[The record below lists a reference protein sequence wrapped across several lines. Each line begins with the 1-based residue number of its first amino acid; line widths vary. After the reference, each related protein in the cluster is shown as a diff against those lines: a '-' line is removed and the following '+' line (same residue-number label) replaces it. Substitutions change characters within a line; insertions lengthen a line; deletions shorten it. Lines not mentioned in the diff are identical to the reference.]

1 VFEFVIGG
9 SMTPQIALMLA
20 IVVIAVCFF
29 WWERVSADVTA
40 LGVLMT
46 LVFTGLLPVDKAF
59 DGFSSDAVIMIL
71 GLLIL
76 TASLQRT
83 GVVDMVG
90 RAVLSR
96 TKPTPIRLL
105 LTIMIVSAFLS
116 SFISNTA
123 ATVFFLPIVF
133 GIAKNTGVSA
143 SKLLLPL
150 AFSSILASSVTLVS
164 TSTNMI
170 VSTMLTDH
178 NMAPMGMFEPTPVGL
193 AIVLV
198 GLIYLYFAR
207 RWIPDHSGEE
217 DLTEQFGVRP
227 YLSEVIIMNDSSLVG
242 KTLDEARFGEGH
254 GLKVLSV
261 ERDKKKLTPHHN
273 QQLQESDVLLVEG
286 SQEDIVKIKDTAG
299 LEIKADVSFSDR
311 DLTEDEVGLAEAI
324 ILPGSPLIGVTL
336 DKSRF
341 RQRYD
346 LQVLGLNHRGVN
358 IVRKISQEP
367 LYLGDVLLLQG
378 RKDAIAQLH
387 DDDTLHLLG
396 SIEPME
402 KARVKRLLAPLSIA
416 IFVSVLVLTAFQ
428 VMTLPI
434 AAMLGALL
442 VFVTG
447 CITPEEAYQKVEWRV
462 IILIGSMLGMGL
474 AMQDSG
480 AAEYLAGLIVSV
492 GGNVSPV
499 WMLTG
504 FFVLTV
510 VLTQPMS
517 NQAAAVVVLPVAIAT
532 ALQSG
537 LNPRTFAMMVAIAA
551 STSFL
556 TPLEPACV
564 MVYGPGRYK
573 FAEFFK
579 IGWPLTALIYV
590 VAIILVPMVWPLK

>member
-1 VFEFVIGG
+1 
-9 SMTPQIALMLA
+9 MTSQIALMLA
-20 IVVIAVCFF
+20 IVVIAVCLF

-40 LGVLMT
+40 LGVLLT
-46 LVFTGLLPVDKAF
+46 LVLTGLLPVDKAF

-83 GVVDMVG
+83 GVVDIVG

-96 TKPTPIRLL
+96 TKPSPNRLL
-105 LTIMIVSAFLS
+105 LTVMIASTVLS

-123 ATVFFLPIVF
+123 ATAFFLPIVF
-133 GIAKNTGVSA
+133 GIAKNIGISA
-143 SKLLLPL
+143 SRLLLPL

-170 VSTMLTDH
+170 VSGMMIDH
-178 NMAPMGMFEPTPVGL
+178 NMAPMGMFEPTPVGM
-193 AIVLV
+193 AIAVV

-207 RWIPDHSGEE
+207 RWIPDHSGDE

-227 YLSEVIIMNDSSLVG
+227 YLCEVIIPKDSKLVG

-261 ERDKKKLTPHHN
+261 ERDKKWLPPHHN
-273 QQLQESDVLLVEG
+273 QQLQESDILLVEG
-286 SQEDIVKIKDTAG
+286 SQEDIVKVKDTEG
-299 LEIKADVSFSDR
+299 LEIKADVNISDR
-311 DLTEDEVGLAEAI
+311 DLTEGEMGLAEAI
-324 ILPGSPLIGVTL
+324 ILPGSPLLGMTL
-336 DKSRF
+336 EKSRF

-358 IVRKISQEP
+358 VVRRISREP

-378 RKDAIAQLH
+378 RKEAIAQFH
-387 DDDTLHLLG
+387 DDDTLHILG

-402 KARVKRLLAPLSIA
+402 KARSKRAHAPLAIT
-416 IFVSVLVLTAFQ
+416 IFVGVLVLTTFQ

-447 CITPEEAYQKVEWRV
+447 CITPEEAYEKVEWRV

-474 AMQDSG
+474 AMRDTG
-480 AAEYLAGLIVSV
+480 AAAYLAELIVSV
-492 GGNVSPV
+492 AGNVSPR
-499 WMLTG
+499 WLLTG

-532 ALQSG
+532 ALQFG
-537 LNPRTFAMMVAIAA
+537 LNPRTFAMMIAIAA

-564 MVYGPGRYK
+564 MVYGPGRYR

-579 IGWPLTALIYV
+579 IGWPLTVLIFL
-590 VAIILVPMVWPLK
+590 VAIILVPVVWPFH

>member
-1 VFEFVIGG
+1 
-9 SMTPQIALMLA
+9 MTLQIALVLA
-20 IVVIAVCFF
+20 IVVIAVCLF
-29 WWERVSADVTA
+29 WWEPVSPDVTA
-40 LGVLMT
+40 LGVLLT
-46 LVFTGLLPVDKAF
+46 LVLTGLLPVDKAF

-96 TKPTPIRLL
+96 TDPTPTRLL
-105 LTIMIVSAFLS
+105 LTVMIASTALS
-116 SFISNTA
+116 TFMSNTA
-123 ATVFFLPIVF
+123 ATAFFLPIVF
-133 GIAKNTGVSA
+133 GIAKNIGVSA
-143 SKLLLPL
+143 SRLLLPL

-170 VSTMLTDH
+170 VSGMLIDH

-207 RWIPDHSGEE
+207 RWIPDHSLDE

-227 YLSEVIIMNDSSLVG
+227 YLCEVIILDNSSLVG
-242 KTLDEARFGEGH
+242 KTLVEARFGGGH
-254 GLKVLSV
+254 GLRVLSV
-261 ERDKKKLTPHHN
+261 ERDNIRLTPHHN
-273 QQLQESDVLLVEG
+273 QQLQENDILLVEG
-286 SQEDIVKIKDTAG
+286 SQEDIVKIKDTSG
-299 LEIKADVSFSDR
+299 LEIKADVNLSDR
-311 DLTEDEVGLAEAI
+311 DLTEGEMGLAEAI
-324 ILPGSPLIGVTL
+324 ILPGSPLIGMTL
-336 DKSRF
+336 EKSRF

-358 IVRKISQEP
+358 VVRKISEEP

-387 DDDTLHLLG
+387 DDDTLHILG
-396 SIEPME
+396 AIEPME
-402 KARVKRLLAPLSIA
+402 KARAKRARAPLAIA
-416 IFVSVLVLTAFQ
+416 IFVAVLVLTTFQ

-447 CITPEEAYQKVEWRV
+447 CITPEEAYEKVEWRV
-462 IILIGSMLGMGL
+462 IILIGSMLGLGL
-474 AMQDSG
+474 AMRDSG
-480 AAEYLAGLIVSV
+480 AAEYLAVQIVSAA
-492 GGNVSPV
+492 GSVSPR
-499 WMLTG
+499 WLLTG

-510 VLTQPMS
+510 LLTQPMS

-537 LNPRTFAMMVAIAA
+537 LNPRTFAMMIAIAA

-564 MVYGPGRYK
+564 LVYVPGKYR

-579 IGWPLTALIYV
+579 IGWPLTVLIYL
-590 VAIILVPMVWPLK
+590 VAIILVPLVWPLK